1 MPMLS
6 SSDYIVVDNVQ
17 KAFDHS
23 EPVISGI
30 SMTILRGEFISLFGP
45 NGCGKTTFL
54 KILVGMDNDYRGT
67 VRIDGKSPEQANVGI
82 VPQNSN
88 DALLP
93 WRTVLDNIAL
103 PLELHGFSRRGRVK
117 AVHEFVEGVGID
129 LPLNMYPY
137 QLSGGQKQVVVIA
150 RALIGKPDL
159 LVLDEPF
166 VSLDFKHTILVQE
179 VLLRLWQFTKTTMLL
194 VTHDLLSAVYLA
206 DRVFLLSPRPMRI
219 ISSGKIDLPR
229 PRSRQ
234 DPKLISL
241 LNKLQRAFLTME

>member
-1 MPMLS
+1 MLS
-6 SSDYIVVDNVQ
+6 SSDYIVVDGIQ

-23 EPVISGI
+23 EPVIASI
-30 SMTILRGEFISLFGP
+30 AMTISRGEFVSLFGP

-54 KILVGMDNDYRGT
+54 KILVGTDNDYQGT
-67 VRIDGKSPEQANVGI
+67 IRIDGKLPGQANIGI

-93 WRTVLDNIAL
+93 WRSVLENIAL
-103 PLELHGFSRRGRVK
+103 PLELSRLSRRERAK
-117 AVHEFVEGVGID
+117 AVHEFIEEVGIE

-137 QLSGGQKQVVVIA
+137 QLSGGQKQLVVMI
-150 RALIGKPDL
+150 RALISKPDL

-166 VSLDFKHTILVQE
+166 TSLDFGHMILVQE
-179 VLLRLWQFTKTTMLL
+179 ALLQLWQFTETTTFL

-206 DRVFLLSPRPMRI
+206 DRVFLLSPRPMRVI
-219 ISSGKIDLPR
+219 YSREIDLPR

-241 LNKLQRAFLTME
+241 LAELQHAFLAME

>member
-1 MPMLS
+1 MLS
-6 SSDYIVVDNVQ
+6 SSGYIIVDGVQ
-17 KAFDHS
+17 KAFDDS
-23 EPVISGI
+23 EPVISSI
-30 SMTILRGEFISLFGP
+30 SMTISRGEFVSFFGP

-54 KILVGMDNDYRGT
+54 GILAGIDKDYQGT
-67 VRIDGKSPEQANVGI
+67 IRIDGKLPEQAKVGI

-93 WRTVLDNIAL
+93 WRRVLDNIAL
-103 PLELHGFSRRGRVK
+103 PLEPHRLSRRERVK
-117 AVHEFVEGVGID
+117 TVHEFIEGVGIE

-137 QLSGGQKQVVVIA
+137 QLSGGQKQVVVIV

-166 VSLDFKHTILVQE
+166 ISLDFRHMSLVQE
-179 VLLRLWQFTKTTMLL
+179 ALLRLWQFTKTTTFL

-206 DRVFLLSPRPMRI
+206 DRVFLLSPRPMRV
-219 ISSGKIDLPR
+219 ISSREIDLPR
-229 PRSRQ
+229 PRFRQ

-241 LNKLQRAFLTME
+241 LGQLQRTFLTME

>member
-1 MPMLS
+1 MLS
-6 SSDYIVVDNVQ
+6 LSDYIVIDGVQ

-23 EPVISGI
+23 EPIISGI
-30 SMTILRGEFISLFGP
+30 SMTVSRGEFVSLFGP

-54 KILVGMDNDYRGT
+54 KILVGMDNEFQGT
-67 VRIDGKSPEQANVGI
+67 VRIDGKLPEQASVGI

-103 PLELHGFSRRGRVK
+103 PLELHRLSRRERVK
-117 AVHEFVEGVGID
+117 AVHEFIDGVGIE

-137 QLSGGQKQVVVIA
+137 QLSGGQKQVVVLI

-166 VSLDFKHTILVQE
+166 ISLDLRHMILSQE
-179 VLLRLWQFTKTTMLL
+179 ALLRLWQFTKTTTFLA
-194 VTHDLLSAVYLA
+194 THDLLSAVYLS
-206 DRVFLLSPRPMRI
+206 DRVFLLSPRPMRVV
-219 ISSGKIDLPR
+219 SSREIDLPR
-229 PRSRQ
+229 PRFRQ

-241 LNKLQRAFLTME
+241 LGQLQRTFLTME

>member
-1 MPMLS
+1 MLS

>member
-1 MPMLS
+1 MLS
-6 SSDYIVVDNVQ
+6 SSDYIMVDNVQ

-30 SMTILRGEFISLFGP
+30 SMTISRGEFVSLFGP

-54 KILVGMDNDYRGT
+54 KILVGMDNEFQGT
-67 VRIDGKSPEQANVGI
+67 VRIDGKLPEQASVGI

-93 WRTVLDNIAL
+93 WRRVVDNIAL
-103 PLELHGFSRRGRVK
+103 PLELRRLSRRERVK
-117 AVHEFVEGVGID
+117 AVHEFIEGVGIE

-137 QLSGGQKQVVVIA
+137 QLSGGQKQVVIIA
-150 RALIGKPDL
+150 RALIGRPDL

-166 VSLDFKHTILVQE
+166 ISLDFRHMILVQE
-179 VLLRLWQFTKTTMLL
+179 ALLRLWQFTKTTTFL

-219 ISSGKIDLPR
+219 ISSRKIDLPR
-229 PRSRQ
+229 PRFRQ

-241 LNKLQRAFLTME
+241 LGQLQRTFLTME